1 MMDFGHTNCFKDHIG
16 TALMWT
22 ILQHGRKTKV
32 DPMARVEFE
41 MIYRLRVRGP
51 MDARLARRRAP
62 LLGDERRDA

>member
-1 MMDFGHTNCFKDHIG
+1 
-16 TALMWT
+16 
-22 ILQHGRKTKV
+22 
-32 DPMARVEFE
+32 MARLEFE